1 MKEREEL
8 ELILNL
14 MRKYNLPLSPILEY
28 AIKEK
33 MEEFPETNTVDE
45 EESFTENNSN
55 EAGVEPQRQ
64 SYQDEQ
70 KSNIEGYFLQ
80 NQGNHC
86 YIVNDI
92 GERVFSSSG
101 RLTILGGGFYR
112 VSYTYSFISMN
123 LVKKDERGLY
133 V

>member
-33 MEEFPETNTVDE
+33 MEEYPETNTADFE
-45 EESFTENNSN
+45 EESFSENNTN
-55 EAGVEPQRQ
+55 EIVVEPSNQQ
-64 SYQDEQ
+64 SYKDKQSATQ
-70 KSNIEGYFLQ
+70 QGYSLQ

-86 YIVNDI
+86 YIIDAF

-101 RLTILGGGFYR
+101 KLTIIEGEFYR

-123 LVKKDERGLY
+123 LVKNL
-133 V
+133 